1 MWQGGIK
8 MKKYIVFFLI
18 LLILTVVV
26 GYAVQGINVK
36 EEFKNCV
43 GKALE
48 DAEGCLLKIKTKQ
61 KEDILSQKDKVA
73 DCQAKAMEK
82 LEKCKIV

>member
-26 GYAVQGINVK
+26 GYAVQGSVNK
-36 EEFKNCV
+36 KFKDCV